1 MLTIENIHV
10 NQNTKTVLITG
21 VLGFIGGHTAKAF
34 KQAGYRVIGIDRE
47 WTMKEGSFFCD
58 MLFIDDFVNIGS
70 TVAVKEQVDSII
82 HIAGTSLV
90 GPSLKDP
97 GEYYSNNVAKT
108 NQMLD
113 DLASA
118 GWKGNI
124 VFSSS
129 AATYGNDCPIPIKE
143 TAIGTPVSPYGHSK
157 KMCEY
162 VIADHVRAYGHK
174 GIALRYFN
182 ACGCDPDGELGN
194 IWNDSHLIPRV
205 IQSVLEKQPLT
216 IFGNDFATKDGTC
229 IRDYLHVSDIAQAH
243 LQAVNLCDSL
253 DKTTFR
259 AYNLGTGQGFSNL
272 EIART
277 VEEVT
282 GFKLNS
288 QFGPRRLGDPDK
300 LIADPSNFIND
311 TGWVP
316 RHSDLVNLVK
326 TTHTWMKELYETQ
339 TISI

>member
-97 GEYYSNNVAKT
+97 GEYYRNNVAKT

-118 GWKGNI
+118 GWTGNI

-129 AATYGNDCPIPIKE
+129 AATYGNDCAIPIKE

-162 VIADHVRAYGHK
+162 IIADHVRAYGHK

-205 IQSVLEKQPLT
+205 VQSVLENEPLT

-243 LQAVNLCDSL
+243 LRAVELCDSL

-259 AYNLGTGQGFSNL
+259 VYNLGTGQGFSNL

-282 GFKLNS
+282 GSKLNYS
-288 QFGPRRLGDPDK
+288 FGPRRLGDPDQ
-300 LIADPSNFIND
+300 LTADPSNFVND
-311 TGWVP
+311 TGWIP
-316 RHSDLVNLVK
+316 KHSNLVTLVK
-326 TTHTWMKELYETQ
+326 STHTWMKELYETQ
-339 TISI
+339 TTSV